1 MSNGSIVELVSK
13 SELDNDLTDAT
24 DKSSIFIFDILN
36 KKNKYS
42 KMDLIYYPQGKSN
55 WNTTSRIYIKH
66 DGDLLYGLLLKIKL
80 PKLSVKYLNVE
91 PQIDEY
97 DTTTPYRVKYTDYIG
112 NSMVDKVSL
121 YINNQLIDEL
131 HGTYM
136 QIYTDLYISDSN
148 RKTMIG
154 LDDNLNKPKLKMDAE
169 YIYVP
174 LKFWFCDTTKPL
186 PIIALQNSEIYID
199 VKFRDFYD
207 CVSVLEQYGGN
218 LYHSD
223 KKHQLF
229 NIEDVALQANF
240 YLVEHEERK
249 NLATRE
255 YNLLITQT
263 QIRSTYL
270 TSSATLDINFNHVVK
285 DLLFFIQPVK
295 NQQNGEYFNFTA
307 KTKSIPKEL
316 YSAINENNNALQ
328 LWNLEPFRHLLTQAR
343 ILFNGVERV
352 GWRDPKYFYLVQN
365 YENYRNMLYTYIY
378 MYSFNIN
385 PTLNNNWSGCNF
397 SRLENPQL
405 QVNIKPNPFIISNSP
420 LITYPIDSNYQ
431 LICYATNY
439 NILVIKGGMAGLKYN
454 N

>member
-1 MSNGSIVELVSK
+1 
-13 SELDNDLTDAT
+13 
-24 DKSSIFIFDILN
+24 
-36 KKNKYS
+36 
-42 KMDLIYYPQGKSN
+42 
-55 WNTTSRIYIKH
+55 
-66 DGDLLYGLLLKIKL
+66 
-80 PKLSVKYLNVE
+80 
-91 PQIDEY
+91 
-97 DTTTPYRVKYTDYIG
+97 
-112 NSMVDKVSL
+112 
-121 YINNQLIDEL
+121 
-131 HGTYM
+131 
-136 QIYTDLYISDSN
+136 
-148 RKTMIG
+148 
-154 LDDNLNKPKLKMDAE
+154 MDAE

-229 NIEDVALQANF
+229 NIEDVSLQANF

-249 NLATRE
+249 NLASRE

-316 YSAINENNNALQ
+316 YLIMDSNALQ

-343 ILFNGVERV
+343 ILFNGIERV
-352 GWRDPKYFYLVQN
+352 GWRDPKYFYLAQN
-365 YENYRNMLYTYIY
+365 HENYRNMLYTYIY

-405 QVNIKPNPFIISNSP
+405 QVNMKPNPFIISNSP

-431 LICYATNY
+431 LVCYATNY